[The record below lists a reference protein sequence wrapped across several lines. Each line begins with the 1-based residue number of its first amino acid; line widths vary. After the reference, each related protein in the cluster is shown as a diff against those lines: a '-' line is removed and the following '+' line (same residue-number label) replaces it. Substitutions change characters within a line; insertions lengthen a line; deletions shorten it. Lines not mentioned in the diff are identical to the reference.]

1 MSKSLCCLLC
11 GQPLNSKR
19 NKTLGNPAN
28 GNSTEKEKP
37 RKLYYMRAIIEWNN
51 DRHWPP
57 WSVSVTSPSRGTS
70 LSSSGLG
77 TSVDSV
83 PFSDGFRLSFFFF
96 GLAFLRSPAVPVP
109 PWALLLRTREL
120 DLTSISLITQKT
132 TLGENVPSLQRLFP
146 AGKKENEKKSACLSP
161 HVETASASWHTS
173 LASAET

>member
-1 MSKSLCCLLC
+1 M
-11 GQPLNSKR
+11 
-19 NKTLGNPAN
+19 LGKPAN
-28 GNSTEKEKP
+28 GNSTEKEKL
-37 RKLYYMRAIIEWNN
+37 RKLYYTRTIIEWNN

-96 GLAFLRSPAVPVP
+96 GLAFLRSPAVPGP

-120 DLTSISLITQKT
+120 DLTSISLITLKT
-132 TLGENVPSLQRLFP
+132 TLGENVPSLQQLFP